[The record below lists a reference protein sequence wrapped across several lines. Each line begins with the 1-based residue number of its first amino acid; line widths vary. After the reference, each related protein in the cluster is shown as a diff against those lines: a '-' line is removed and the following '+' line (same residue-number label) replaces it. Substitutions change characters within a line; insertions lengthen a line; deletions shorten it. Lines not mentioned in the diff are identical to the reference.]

1 MRARQEEGMR
11 GGRDERGLD
20 NTRSEGDQ
28 RKGGGSYGNQE
39 GGLGGGGRK
48 ERGREVHRKLHFS
61 AALVKGDLLKTM
73 RQRCKRSQPIDAIH
87 IYPLY
92 NFVAGLRS
100 LVTRVG
106 LGVPVSPCHQP
117 KGTW

>member
-39 GGLGGGGRK
+39 GGLGGGGEEGKRK
-48 ERGREVHRKLHFS
+48 GGSQKITFLCSSGERRP
-61 AALVKGDLLKTM
+61 
-73 RQRCKRSQPIDAIH
+73 SQDDE
-87 IYPLY
+87 
-92 NFVAGLRS
+92 
-100 LVTRVG
+100 TEM
-106 LGVPVSPCHQP
+106 
-117 KGTW
+117 